1 MDPSDT
7 HLGLLAEP
15 EWMVDESAFEDA
27 WDPRRPE
34 VRLEGAIARAEVG
47 NRAMARAQAEVV
59 ASVAEAIREAREC
72 PELFVP
78 DPAAADAN
86 EFVVRAVVAD
96 LAVRLA
102 VSEPKIRAWAHQ
114 AEVMRSTLPA
124 CWARFREGDLSAAHA
139 RVVTELAA
147 PLGAAERAE
156 FDSAA
161 AGAAEQSP
169 ARFRARMRALAARL
183 DSAHLAERH
192 ARARDDRRVWVEHTA
207 DGMAWLSA
215 LLPTDD
221 AHRVFAAVDQL
232 AGHIVSAEDEPRT
245 RAQARADVLVDL
257 VAGRLGSPAGT
268 GAPSDG
274 RSTSV
279 SVAVTVP
286 VLTLL
291 GVSEEPGTLDGIHPI
306 DAETARRLAA
316 HAPSFTRL
324 LTHPVSGAVLAV
336 DRGTY
341 RVPRDL
347 RRWVQAL
354 HPTCTFAGCGRR
366 TRDCDLDHIEP
377 HGRGGPT
384 SAANLAPLCRHH
396 HRVRHRTLWRRDT
409 TPDPIDADPPP
420 PSAARSRAPGE
431 QPVWTSPTGH
441 RVLPPPRIP
450 PTPIAP
456 PF

>member
-1 MDPSDT
+1 MTHPAITHDVFGVGAIDPT
-7 HLGLLAEP
+7 AF
-15 EWMVDESAFEDA
+15 DEAAFDSAC
-27 WDPRRPE
+27 DPRLPE
-34 VRLEGAIARAEVG
+34 VRLECAIARAEVG
-47 NRAMARAQAEVV
+47 TRAMARAQAEVV

-78 DPAAADAN
+78 DPSAADAS

-102 VSEPKIRAWAHQ
+102 VSEPTIRAWAHQ

-124 CWARFREGDLSAAHA
+124 CWARFREGEFSAAHA
-139 RVVTELAA
+139 RIVTELAA
-147 PLGAAERAE
+147 ALGVIERAE
-156 FDSAA
+156 FDNAA
-161 AGAAEQSP
+161 AGAAALSP
-169 ARFRARMRALAARL
+169 TRFRSRMRTLAARL
-183 DSAHLAERH
+183 DSAHLSERH
-192 ARARDDRRVWVEHTA
+192 ARARDDRRVWVEPTA

-215 LLPTDD
+215 LLPIDD
-221 AHRVFAAVDQL
+221 AHRVFVTVDQL
-232 AGHIVSAEDEPRT
+232 AGDIVSAEDEPRT

-257 VAGRLGSPAGT
+257 VAGRLGSPAG
-268 GAPSDG
+268 GDPVAPGTG

-324 LTHPVSGAVLAV
+324 LTHPVSGAVLTV

-384 SAANLAPLCRHH
+384 SAANLEPLCRHH
-396 HRVRHRTLWRRDT
+396 HRVRHRTLWRRDRN
-409 TPDPIDADPPP
+409 PVLSH
-420 PSAARSRAPGE
+420 PSGAHS
-431 QPVWTSPTGH
+431 VWASPTGH
-441 RVLPPPRIP
+441 RALPAPELPPP
-450 PTPIAP
+450 PIAP
-456 PF
+456 PAPPF

>member
-1 MDPSDT
+1 
-7 HLGLLAEP
+7 
-15 EWMVDESAFEDA
+15 
-27 WDPRRPE
+27 
-34 VRLEGAIARAEVG
+34 
-47 NRAMARAQAEVV
+47 
-59 ASVAEAIREAREC
+59 
-72 PELFVP
+72 
-78 DPAAADAN
+78 
-86 EFVVRAVVAD
+86 
-96 LAVRLA
+96 
-102 VSEPKIRAWAHQ
+102 
-114 AEVMRSTLPA
+114 MRT
-124 CWARFREGDLSAAHA
+124 
-139 RVVTELAA
+139 
-147 PLGAAERAE
+147 
-156 FDSAA
+156 
-161 AGAAEQSP
+161 
-169 ARFRARMRALAARL
+169 LAARL
-183 DSAHLAERH
+183 DSAHLSERH
-192 ARARDDRRVWVEHTA
+192 ARARDDRRVWVEPTA

-215 LLPTDD
+215 LLPIDD
-221 AHRVFAAVDQL
+221 AHRVFVTVDQL
-232 AGHIVSAEDEPRT
+232 AGDIVSAEDEPRT

-268 GAPSDG
+268 GAGAGPSAGPSGPGEG

-291 GVSEEPGTLDGIHPI
+291 GVSEQPGTLDGIHPI

-324 LTHPVSGAVLAV
+324 LTHPVSGAVLTV

-384 SAANLAPLCRHH
+384 SAANLEPLCRHH
-396 HRVRHRTLWRRDT
+396 HRVRHHTLWRRDT
-409 TPDPIDADPPP
+409 KPDLIDADPPL
-420 PSAARSRAPGE
+420 PSGARSRPPGE

-441 RVLPPPRIP
+441 RLLPPSQIP
-450 PTPIAP
+450 PTPSPP